1 MKISMNNPIA
11 SKNNKIE
18 NKNKAFEN
26 TAKTNRANTDKITF
40 SSDAQKYAD
49 YTDVQALQSQIS
61 NTLDSPVSAEKLE
74 TLKQTIALNNYTVSS
89 EKIANAILGYTKK

>member
-1 MKISMNNPIA
+1 MKILMNNPIA

-18 NKNKAFEN
+18 NKNTALKN
-26 TAKTNRANTDKITF
+26 NAKTNRPNTDKISF
-40 SSDAQKYAD
+40 SSDVQKYVD
-49 YTDVQALQSQIS
+49 HTDVQALQSQIS
-61 NTLDSPVSAEKLE
+61 TTLGSSASPEKLE